1 MTQSIRMPAIG
12 KLAATAVI
20 AVAGMAISTGAFA
33 AEFTAKI
40 GHLES
45 TQQSRHVHLEK
56 VAALVAERTGGAVE
70 FQIFPQGQLGGQR
83 EMTEGVQLGSLEATV
98 APAAFLGGF
107 NPVVSILD
115 IPFLLPEDDAQA
127 QALRSGPFGQALCDS
142 FDSRGVECLMLWPNG
157 RKNFTSNKPLASMED
172 FSGQKF
178 RVMDSNILI
187 EQFKAVGASAI
198 ALPFGELYTSLQ
210 TGVVDAQENPLDTI
224 RAMKFYEVQKHLV
237 VSNHGAM
244 EDVILFNPTFW
255 ASLPEEHRKVITD
268 AFAEVIPDLIAHK
281 QASVAASLEEIKA
294 AGVDVRELSAEE
306 KAAFREKMYPAA
318 RDAYI
323 QGAAQEG
330 LELILLYEKEYAEAT
345 K

>member
-1 MTQSIRMPAIG
+1 MTHSIGKPAIR
-12 KLAATAVI
+12 KLATTAI
-20 AVAGMAISTGAFA
+20 LAVAGVAFSSGAFA
-33 AEFTAKI
+33 ADFTAKI

-115 IPFLLPEDDAQA
+115 IPFLLPEDDDKA
-127 QALRSGPFGQALCDS
+127 QALRSGAFGEALCDS

-172 FSGQKF
+172 FAGQKF

-255 ASLPEEHRKVITD
+255 ASLPEEHRTVLTE

-281 QASVAASLEEIKA
+281 KASVAASLEEIKA

-306 KAAFREKMYPAA
+306 KAAFREAMYPAA

-323 QGAAQEG
+323 QGAAEEG
-330 LELILLYEKEYAEAT
+330 LELILLYEQEYAAT